1 MKLSEELRWRGL
13 IKDKTF
19 QNDAWLD
26 KPRTFYHGIDA
37 STDSLTIGN
46 LAVLMLAIS
55 LTRGGWQAVLL
66 TGGGTSLVGD
76 PGGKETERSLPDKK
90 KIAANV
96 EGIKAQLK
104 TIFKNH
110 QAIYED
116 NINWLADV
124 KLIDFLRDVGKN
136 FSMTELVQ
144 RDFIADRM
152 GQGGS
157 GISYAEFSYS
167 LLQGFDYWQLY
178 KKHKTEL
185 QIGGSDQW
193 GNMLSGVPLIRKK
206 ESAEVHALSMPL
218 VINKVTGRKFGK
230 SEEGAVWLDTKK
242 TSVNDFYQFW
252 INVEDENV
260 GDYLKIFT
268 LLPKERIDNLMSQHA
283 SHPEARLAQA
293 TLADEITG
301 LVHGEAAVDEAASHA
316 AGLKTG
322 QVTSGQI
329 KKVPAGVPL
338 VDVLEETGLVDSR
351 SEARRLIE
359 SGGIYANNQPFAKDA
374 IESKDFQSGR
384 LILRRGKKIQHSV
397 ILELEQ

>member
-1 MKLSEELRWRGL
+1 
-13 IKDKTF
+13 
-19 QNDAWLD
+19 
-26 KPRTFYHGIDA
+26 
-37 STDSLTIGN
+37 
-46 LAVLMLAIS
+46 
-55 LTRGGWQAVLL
+55 
-66 TGGGTSLVGD
+66 
-76 PGGKETERSLPDKK
+76 
-90 KIAANV
+90 
-96 EGIKAQLK
+96 
-104 TIFKNH
+104 
-110 QAIYED
+110 
-116 NINWLADV
+116 
-124 KLIDFLRDVGKN
+124 LRDVGKN

-152 GQGGS
+152 GRGGS